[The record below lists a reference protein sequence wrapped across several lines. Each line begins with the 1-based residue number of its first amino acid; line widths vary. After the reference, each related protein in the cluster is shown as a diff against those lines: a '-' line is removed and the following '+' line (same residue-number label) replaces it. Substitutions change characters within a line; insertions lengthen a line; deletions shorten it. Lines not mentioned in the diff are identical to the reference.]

1 MRGLPTIHRER
12 EASRARTAGRCGGQV
27 SRAAG
32 PLRAVRALVACA
44 LLASCVPLLCSCR
57 PTDFFTEVI
66 ISPFADQVDEDNPQR
81 TIVNDPQAETT
92 SDQLSALDWADDST
106 RSSQVQ
112 NLVTYSDNPTTNMNA
127 FRSVFDLNPRFYGVQ
142 SSESVQLD
150 FSQPSAASESDA
162 QNPAET
168 DLSAQEKSELEGEAA
183 RAQSSEIVQQAMG
196 SGDTPADGGADAG
209 DGGTD
214 GTSGGYNGERK
225 IYDPNNGFAEP
236 PHADRIAACGQAA
249 VLVEALGGGSAL
261 AAMDEATY
269 YGTQTSSAG
278 SFSEVFGDEL
288 PADFAQTALLWS
300 GDGSSPGN
308 LTDAEALA
316 SACGE
321 GGVILYDQAQGDLES
336 RFSTS
341 ALEVLDRA
349 GITYIPVDFSSVQ
362 GMLDA
367 ANVVGEVLSESTA
380 APQAKS
386 NAEAY
391 WRTVNDL
398 VTQAADSHG
407 GTLAAR
413 DESTSG
419 SRLLSSYNSCPVSG
433 SRTNHTF
440 SAFGTSYVRGIGY
453 TNGSYAL
460 DSESGLLF
468 TGSTASSPLSFW
480 AQAAGVWDRGADV
493 VNSSSPKN
501 DTAMLYG
508 VVTGAYYDISF
519 FSSATGSPLLTRCV
533 SKVLLGTEDRINATS
548 SSNFG
553 DGLGSAVFPYL
564 IVSSSG
570 SSTSDEVKQSIVAQ
584 MLSSDPLNPY
594 SILPWYRQ
602 SPNNMETVEASSVS
616 IIGSTTDNAKGS
628 VFVDQGV
635 AASDTV
641 RANPSGLLGSW
652 TSGSMECVLE
662 TVWLARI
669 YSAAPVNSDYS
680 PICSY
685 SEQQLADAVTS
696 FYETF
701 YRMDA
706 AEAQSAYERVV
717 TDKGL

>member
-1 MRGLPTIHRER
+1 MRGLSGIYRKRAAVRGEAVGRGGRACGP
-12 EASRARTAGRCGGQV
+12 ASR
-27 SRAAG
+27 
-32 PLRAVRALVACA
+32 LVRVVVACVLVASCA
-44 LLASCVPLLCSCR
+44 ALLCSCR

-66 ISPFADQVDEDNPQR
+66 ISPFADQVDENNPQR
-81 TIVNDPQAETT
+81 TIVNDPRAETT
-92 SDQLSALDWADDST
+92 SDQLSSLDWADEST
-106 RSSQVQ
+106 RSTQVQ
-112 NLVTYSDNPTTNMNA
+112 NLVTYSDKPTTNMNA
-127 FRSVFDLNPRFYGVQ
+127 FRSVFDLDPRFYGVQ
-142 SSESVQLD
+142 SSEPVQLD
-150 FSQPSAASESDA
+150 FSQPSSVSESDS
-162 QNPAET
+162 QTPTET
-168 DLSAQEKSELEGEAA
+168 DLSAQERSELEGEAA
-183 RAQSSEIVQQAMG
+183 RTESTEVVQQAIG
-196 SGDTPADGGADAG
+196 VGENAADAGADAG
-209 DGGTD
+209 DGGTN

-236 PHADRIAACGQAA
+236 PHADKIAACGQAA
-249 VLVEALGGGSAL
+249 VLVEALGGGGAL

-269 YGTQTSSAG
+269 YGTGTSSLG
-278 SFSEVFGDEL
+278 SFAEVFADEL
-288 PADFAQTALLWS
+288 PSDFAQTALLWS
-300 GDGSSPGN
+300 SDGDAPGD
-308 LTDAEALA
+308 LADAEALA

-336 RFSTS
+336 RFSAD
-341 ALEVLDRA
+341 ALSVLDRA

-367 ANVVGEVLSESTA
+367 ANVVGEVLSQSAT

-391 WRTVNDL
+391 WQTVSDL

-419 SRLLSSYNSCPVSG
+419 SRLLTSYNSCPISG
-433 SRTNHTF
+433 ARTNHTF
-440 SAFGTSYVRGIGY
+440 AAIGTSYVRGIGY
-453 TNGSYAL
+453 TNGSYVL
-460 DSESGLLF
+460 DSESGILF

-480 AQAAGVWDRGADV
+480 AQAAGVWDRAADV

-508 VVTGAYYDISF
+508 VVTGAYFDLSF
-519 FSSATGSPLLTRCV
+519 FSSASGSSQLARCA
-533 SKVLLGTEDRINATS
+533 SKVLLGTEDRINTTS

-553 DGLGSAVFPYL
+553 DGLGSAAFPYL

-570 SSTSDEVKQSIVAQ
+570 SSTSEEVKQSVVAQ

-594 SILPWYRQ
+594 SILPWNKQ
-602 SPNNMETVEASSVS
+602 SPNNMETVGASSVS

-628 VFVDQGV
+628 VFLDQGV
-635 AASDTV
+635 SASDTV

-652 TSGSMECVLE
+652 TEGSMECVLE
-662 TVWLARI
+662 AVWLARI
-669 YSAAPVNSDYS
+669 YSAAPANSDYS

-685 SEQQLADAVTS
+685 TEQQLSDAVVS

-717 TDKGL
+717 VDKGL